1 MRLGKRGAFMLTL
14 RTHPEQF
21 DAQEAVI
28 TYERRRLRMPI
39 VTAVLA
45 AYVTIAALQPQQI
58 LYFVVLAPLALIA
71 LEIAF
76 EVADKL
82 EGR

>member
-1 MRLGKRGAFMLTL
+1 METL
-14 RTHPEQF
+14 RAHPEGF
-21 DAQEAVI
+21 DSRETAIAH
-28 TYERRRLRMPI
+28 ERRRLRAPI

-45 AYVTIAALQPQQI
+45 AYVTIAVLQPQQI

-76 EVADKL
+76 LVADKL

>member
-1 MRLGKRGAFMLTL
+1 METL
-14 RTHPEQF
+14 RTHPEGF
-21 DAQEAVI
+21 DSRGVTIAH
-28 TYERRRLRMPI
+28 ERRRLRAPI

-45 AYVTIAALQPQQI
+45 AYVTIAVLQPQQI

-76 EVADKL
+76 LVADKL

>member
-1 MRLGKRGAFMLTL
+1 MEML
-14 RTHPEQF
+14 RTHSEDF
-21 DAQEAVI
+21 ASGEAVI
-28 TYERRRLRMPI
+28 AQDRRRLRMPI

-45 AYVTIAALQPQQI
+45 AYVTIAVLQPQQI
-58 LYFVVLAPLALIA
+58 MYFVVLAPLALIA

>member
-1 MRLGKRGAFMLTL
+1 MQALH
-14 RTHPEQF
+14 THPEDLASGKSVTTQ
-21 DAQEAVI
+21 
-28 TYERRRLRMPI
+28 ERRRLRMPV
-39 VTAVLA
+39 VTAVLV

-58 LYFVVLAPLALIA
+58 MYFVVLAPLALIA
-71 LEIAF
+71 LEIIF

>member
-1 MRLGKRGAFMLTL
+1 MQVLHA
-14 RTHPEQF
+14 HPEDLASGKSVTTQ
-21 DAQEAVI
+21 
-28 TYERRRLRMPI
+28 ERRRLRMPV
-39 VTAVLA
+39 VTAVFV

-58 LYFVVLAPLALIA
+58 MYFVVLAPLALIA
-71 LEIAF
+71 LEIIF